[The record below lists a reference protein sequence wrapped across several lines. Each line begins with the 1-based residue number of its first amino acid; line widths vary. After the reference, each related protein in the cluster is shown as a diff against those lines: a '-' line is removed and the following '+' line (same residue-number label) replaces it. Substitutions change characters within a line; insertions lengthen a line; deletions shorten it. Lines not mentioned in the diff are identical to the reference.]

1 MQHSDPYG
9 PSHNR
14 LVQGQR
20 AAPSIPRSRTTDLDV
35 SIHESIPPSPP
46 LSPVAK
52 TVPTATNTAVEADTK
67 PRGCMAEIDL
77 YASRHESSRSE
88 FILPSRPQNLHNLH
102 QRRDSRPTDQE
113 LALGIER
120 AINKAEYRN
129 HHHHHHRQEGNE
141 SSSSSSRLACH
152 IETLTHSLD
161 TLDLCQQ
168 SRPQHRELIQHSRR
182 EDSRAVARRMHKN
195 KHRQRKARSG
205 LPIRPRPAGRQL
217 GAAVGRGGMEI
228 DGRSRRDQPVMH
240 ANDYLPGDIDRT
252 GVEEDEQEEEE
263 GLDIISI
270 AAMPPAT
277 TPNPD
282 TDQWTTRTARSTN
295 EAATESG
302 DLVEC
307 FERNLFFSFSFF
319 PRKPTGLKKKCGSE
333 ISTVTE
339 MDYR

>member
-20 AAPSIPRSRTTDLDV
+20 AAPSIPRSRTTDLEV
-35 SIHESIPPSPP
+35 SIHDSIPPSSP
-46 LSPVAK
+46 LSSVAK

-88 FILPSRPQNLHNLH
+88 FILPSRPQNLHNPH

-120 AINKAEYRN
+120 ARNKAECRN
-129 HHHHHHRQEGNE
+129 HHHYHHSQEGNE
-141 SSSSSSRLACH
+141 SSSSSRLACP
-152 IETLTHSLD
+152 IETLTHSLE

-182 EDSRAVARRMHKN
+182 EESRAVARRMHKN

-205 LPIRPRPAGRQL
+205 LPIRPRPAG
-217 GAAVGRGGMEI
+217 AA
-228 DGRSRRDQPVMH
+228 
-240 ANDYLPGDIDRT
+240 
-252 GVEEDEQEEEE
+252 
-263 GLDIISI
+263 
-270 AAMPPAT
+270 
-277 TPNPD
+277 
-282 TDQWTTRTARSTN
+282 ARSSNGTGRD
-295 EAATESG
+295 G
-302 DLVEC
+302 D
-307 FERNLFFSFSFF
+307 
-319 PRKPTGLKKKCGSE
+319 
-333 ISTVTE
+333 
-339 MDYR
+339 